1 MVFDLVVLHRNMF
14 ALRGSASELISLR
27 ELTHDLTACVADDA
41 AVMLRIHVARR
52 IDRTDI
58 RLVPHGLIVVVLYG
72 LLEKGWLVTLDRL

>member
-1 MVFDLVVLHRNMF
+1 MVFDLLVLHHKVF

-27 ELTHDLTACVADDA
+27 ELKHDLTACAADDA

-58 RLVPHGLIVVVLYG
+58 RLVPTGLIVVVLYG
-72 LLEKGWLVTLDRL
+72 LLEKSWLVTLDRL